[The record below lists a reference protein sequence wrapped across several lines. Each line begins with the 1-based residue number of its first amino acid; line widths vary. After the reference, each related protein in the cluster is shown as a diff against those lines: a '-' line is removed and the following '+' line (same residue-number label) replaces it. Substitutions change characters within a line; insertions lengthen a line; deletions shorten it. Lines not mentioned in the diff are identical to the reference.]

1 MARQTPGA
9 SPHQSVMLDEVLT
22 LLAPTAG
29 GVYCDCTLGA
39 GGHAEAILSACGPD
53 GRVIGVDR
61 DASALAMASER
72 LARFGDRFLPIHGR
86 FGELPS
92 LLAAHGVPPLS
103 GIIADLG
110 VSSMQLDQ
118 AERGFSFM
126 RRGPID
132 MRMDTGSGET
142 ALDLIARLPAEKLA
156 DLIYHYGEERASR
169 RIAAGLKQ
177 AQAEGALSDT
187 LALAETVSRLN
198 PSRDHKKHPATR
210 TFQALRIAVNDELR
224 QLHQLLTCAPALL
237 APTGR
242 LVIITFHSLEDRLVK
257 GALKDA
263 AWAPLT
269 KRPFVSSEEEIA
281 GNRRA
286 RSAHVR
292 AAQRSE
298 VAA

>member
-1 MARQTPGA
+1 
-9 SPHQSVMLDEVLT
+9 MLDEVLT
-22 LLAPTAG
+22 LLSPRAG
-29 GVYCDCTLGA
+29 GVYCDVTLGA
-39 GGHAEAILSACGPD
+39 GGHAEAILSASSPD
-53 GRVIGVDR
+53 GRLIGVDR
-61 DASALAMASER
+61 DQNALALATER

-86 FGELPS
+86 FGDLPS
-92 LLAAHGVPPLS
+92 LLSAHRVPPLS
-103 GIIADLG
+103 GLVADLG

-132 MRMDTGSGET
+132 MRMDTASGET
-142 ALDLIARLPAEKLA
+142 ALDLIGRLPAEKLA

-177 AQAEGALSDT
+177 AHNEETLVDT
-187 LALAETVSRLN
+187 LALAEVIRRLN
-198 PSRDHKKHPATR
+198 PSRDRNKHPATR

-224 QLHQLLTCAPALL
+224 QLNQLLTEAPQLL

-257 GALKDA
+257 LALKDA
-263 AWAPLT
+263 PWAPLQ
-269 KRPFVSSEEEIA
+269 RRAVSSKEEEIA
-281 GNRRA
+281 VNRRA

-292 AAQRSE
+292 AAERCE